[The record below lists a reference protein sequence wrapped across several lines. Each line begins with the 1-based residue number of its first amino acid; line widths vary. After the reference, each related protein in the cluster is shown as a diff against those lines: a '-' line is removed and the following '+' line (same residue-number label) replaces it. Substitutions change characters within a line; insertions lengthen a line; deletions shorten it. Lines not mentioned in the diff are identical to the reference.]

1 MLFKIIVLCVVNLSD
16 FKILKKEKTKPNK
29 KKINLFNF
37 AMWFQSLLLS
47 ECLCLSLPQ
56 GTWERALSNC

>member
-29 KKINLFNF
+29 KK
-37 AMWFQSLLLS
+37 
-47 ECLCLSLPQ
+47 
-56 GTWERALSNC
+56 